1 MPAASLED
9 NLPFLLDEDP
19 SRGSS
24 KHGSQA
30 GSSVHAPAAVQ
41 LPQQQHPALQPQQ
54 EQKSLQQP
62 RRAWSVDP
70 PPGMQVRETHST
82 ITSNGGRHAGR
93 LFCHGYSTNAGKAL
107 CSWCSTR
114 RS

>member
-1 MPAASLED
+1 MPVASLED

-30 GSSVHAPAAVQ
+30 GSSVHGPAAVQ
-41 LPQQQHPALQPQQ
+41 QPQQQQPAQ

-70 PPGMQVRETHST
+70 QPGMQVCETLSSVT
-82 ITSNGGRHAGR
+82 ASGERHAGR
-93 LFCHGYSTNAGKAL
+93 LFWLGYSPNAGEAL
-107 CSWCSTR
+107 SFQMSAR